1 MAQLSQ
7 FNPDNVRTRTGQL
20 YLFNYPTANP
30 AAPAGSGATATAVLS
45 SNTVGSVTV
54 SAGGTL
60 YNAPPL
66 ISFTGG
72 SGTGAAAVA
81 TVVGGIV
88 TAITV
93 TNPGTGYVSAPT
105 VVITPQPSLLAADIV
120 KGFLQQ
126 VFLDGNKMTTLNS
139 GVLPWAI
146 LDKNGLKLDWKY
158 KAVMAATNLP
168 QPDINAGQ
176 YPESMAGEITI
187 LDPSAAKIA
196 EALSVLTGQQIIIPA
211 GTGQAGKQIL
221 LLGPQVYATRYS
233 MIFKSTSKNFIG
245 ESDNYL
251 MPRCTIDPQISIELT
266 KDKLYEVKLKVMAE
280 GDKYLLD
287 PVTGYPVAS
296 VLIDTTAAA
305 Q

>member
-1 MAQLSQ
+1 MTQLSQ

-20 YLFNYPTANP
+20 YLFNYPLANP
-30 AAPAGSGATATAVLS
+30 AAAAGSGAAGTAVLS
-45 SNTVGSVTV
+45 GNTVASVTV
-54 SAGGTL
+54 TTGGTL
-60 YNAPPL
+60 YNAVPL

-72 SGTGAAAVA
+72 GGTGATAVA

-93 TNPGTGYVSAPT
+93 TNPGTGYTTAPA

-158 KAVMAATNLP
+158 KAVMADTNLP
-168 QPDINAGQ
+168 QPAINAGQ
-176 YPESMAGEITI
+176 YPESMAGEITV
-187 LDPSAAKIA
+187 LDPSAQKIA
-196 EALSVLTGQQIIIPA
+196 EALSILTGQQILIPA

-221 LLGPQVYATRYS
+221 LLGPQIYANRYS
-233 MIFKSTSKNFIG
+233 LIFKSASKNFTG

-251 MPRCTIDPQISIELT
+251 MPRCTFDPQASVEFT
-266 KDKLYEVKLKVMAE
+266 KDKLYELKIKVMAE

-287 PVTGYPVAS
+287 PVTGYPVAAA
-296 VLIDTTAAA
+296 LIDTTAAA